1 MSYLT
6 EQLKTFVYPQ
16 QQTQAEID
24 AVEQAN
30 QLMDEAAAEIE
41 KLTESVT
48 LRDQMAMSVVN
59 GLMTD
64 SRLFNNDANSLAAD
78 AYIFADAM
86 LKVRDK

>member
-6 EQLKTFVYPQ
+6 DQLKTFEYPQ
-16 QQTQAEID
+16 QQTQSEID

-41 KLTESVT
+41 RLTESVT
-48 LRDQMAMSVVN
+48 LRDQMAMAAIQGCLSFD
-59 GLMTD
+59 GG
-64 SRLFNNDANSLAAD
+64 SASSIDAQE
-78 AYIFADAM
+78 AYKIADAM